1 MVTAVRSAF
10 FDQPQRD
17 IIEGIL
23 DEIMKLR
30 KMLGASTGGAGVG
43 ALGGSVVANVASIAA
58 GAEASQTVTVTG
70 AAVGDLVIAAIDDAA
85 PTSGSLVDCF
95 VNARVSAA
103 DTVQLNITNTHAS
116 TALDLS
122 AAATFRVLVIPK
134 AAVAQALAA
143 MVITKS

>member
-23 DEIMKLR
+23 DEIMALR
-30 KMLGASTGGAGVG
+30 KMLGAATGGSGAG
-43 ALGGSVVANVASIAA
+43 ALVGSEVYDAANLVDAA
-58 GAEASQTVTVTG
+58 GATSTGATVTG
-70 AAVGDLVIAAIDDAA
+70 AALGDLVLA
-85 PTSGSLVDCF
+85 SYSVDLQGITA
-95 VNARVSAA
+95 NSYVSAA
-103 DTVQLNITNTHAS
+103 NTCKTRLQNESGGAIDLAS
-116 TALDLS
+116 
-122 AAATFRVLVIPK
+122 ATIRYLVIPS

>member
-30 KMLGASTGGAGVG
+30 KMLGAS
-43 ALGGSVVANVASIAA
+43 LGGSGAGALVGSETYDTANLVDAA
-58 GAEASQTVTVTG
+58 GATSTGATVTG
-70 AAVGDLVIAAIDDAA
+70 AALGDLVL
-85 PTSGSLVDCF
+85 GSLSVDEQGITCTHY
-95 VNARVSAA
+95 VSAA
-103 DTVQLNITNTHAS
+103 DTCKTRIQNESGGAIDLAS
-116 TALDLS
+116 
-122 AAATFRVLVIPK
+122 ATIRYLVIP
-134 AAVAQALAA
+134 ARAVAQALAA

>member
-30 KMLGASTGGAGVG
+30 KMLGAATGGSGAG
-43 ALGGSVVANVASIAA
+43 ALVGSEVYDAANLVDAA
-58 GAEASQTVTVTG
+58 GATSTGATVTG
-70 AAVGDLVIAAIDDAA
+70 AALGDLVLGSLSLDTQGITVTYYVSATNTCKARIQNESGGAIDLA
-85 PTSGSLVDCF
+85 
-95 VNARVSAA
+95 SA
-103 DTVQLNITNTHAS
+103 TI
-116 TALDLS
+116 
-122 AAATFRVLVIPK
+122 RYLVIPS